1 MAAVDAPTA
10 LAPGARLCDSG
21 ALVEGGAGVRFLIQT
36 PDGAL
41 PAFIVRHAGQ
51 AHAYLNRCAHRLVE
65 LDWEEGQFFDY
76 EKQHLVCATH
86 GALYDPATG
95 LCIAGPCRGASL
107 VALAVRETEGG
118 VWLAATHHLMVK

>member
-1 MAAVDAPTA
+1 MAAVNTSAA

-41 PAFIVRHAGQ
+41 PAFVIRHAGQ

-76 EKQHLVCATH
+76 EKQRLVCATH

-107 VALAVRETEGG
+107 VALAVRETDGG
-118 VWLAATHHLMVK
+118 VWLAATHHVMVK